1 METLARI
8 LESILRTA
16 AGWPDWIG
24 SAAALLGALFFSLLL
39 HALLFRVLQ
48 RWVNTDSGMAGSS
61 LRHARRLPLSF
72 VIPVRLLGQPEAKLL
87 KAVYLSQ

>member
-48 RWVNTDSGMAGSS
+48 RWVNTDSGIPMPPSASS
-61 LRHARRLPLSF
+61 CSKPS
-72 VIPVRLLGQPEAKLL
+72 QPPSAS
-87 KAVYLSQ
+87 AS